1 MEILLSLKDH
11 FHAVDTEAT
20 VVVESKGKG
29 TRSADLEGDLDTCA
43 ILRPGLSIFK
53 PDSVDFTCTSCAFS
67 HLRILGQGHPGSDL
81 YL

>member
-29 TRSADLEGDLDTCA
+29 PRSADFEGDLVTCA
-43 ILRPGLSIFK
+43 M
-53 PDSVDFTCTSCAFS
+53 V
-67 HLRILGQGHPGSDL
+67 
-81 YL
+81 